1 MIVETPVSDTQKI
14 HYVRGIAVSI
24 IAAPLFVFFT
34 LNAVAALAATF
45 IGGWLPSQWFSDN
58 PADWFFAFGQ
68 EDGAANYFT
77 FMISAMLAS
86 ASGWAMR
93 WAFTGAS

>member
-1 MIVETPVSDTQKI
+1 MASEQKV

-24 IAAPLFVFFT
+24 IAAPVFVFFA

-45 IGGWLPSQWFSDN
+45 IGGWIPSQWFSDN
-58 PADWFFAFGQ
+58 PIDWLFAFGQ
-68 EDGAANYFT
+68 VDGAANYFT
-77 FMISAMLAS
+77 FMISSVIAS
-86 ASGWAMR
+86 ASSWAMR

>member
-1 MIVETPVSDTQKI
+1 MIVEMPMSDTQKI

-24 IAAPLFVFFT
+24 IAAPVFVFFA

-58 PADWFFAFGQ
+58 PADWLFAFGQ
-68 EDGAANYFT
+68 VDGAANYFT
-77 FMISAMLAS
+77 FMISVMLAS